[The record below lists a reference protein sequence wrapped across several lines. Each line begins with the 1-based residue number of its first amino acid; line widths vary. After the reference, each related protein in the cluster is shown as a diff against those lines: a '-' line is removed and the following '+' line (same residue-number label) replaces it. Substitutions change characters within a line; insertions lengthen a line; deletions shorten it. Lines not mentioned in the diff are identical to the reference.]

1 MIPQLIGAALILSAA
16 YLLDGWL
23 HWVSV
28 IDASTD
34 VGSDLARIFT
44 GFATKEYGER
54 SVLIERTQPSGC
66 ACASKHRAAPAATE
80 AGVAV

>member
-1 MIPQLIGAALILSAA
+1 MESRFN
-16 YLLDGWL
+16 LDKARRTC
-23 HWVSV
+23 V

-66 ACASKHRAAPAATE
+66 ACASKHRAAPATAT